1 MTLVPFPYI
10 YLQVLTWSSS
20 LVIDRLRDG
29 YDGQR
34 VAISFIYFDYRDQGG
49 QSQENVVASLLRQ
62 IASHKSVLPVSL
74 DELCT
79 KFRDRNRKP
88 QIQDLELAL
97 LHVCQDFDQV
107 FIAIDALDE
116 CDEEMRRKTFLPF
129 LAKLQQTPRIR
140 LFITSRPHLEDIRKA
155 LDPAL
160 QVKVQ
165 ASDADLR
172 KYLRKRIEESGNA
185 DIIDEDFRQH
195 LIETVA
201 KGAQNMYAEHFLLVA
216 FSWSPSVSPLI

>member
-10 YLQVLTWSSS
+10 YLQALTWSSS
-20 LVIDRLRDG
+20 LVIDRLRDD

-88 QIQDLELAL
+88 QIQDLEFAL

-116 CDEEMRRKTFLPF
+116 CDEAMRRSSFLLF
-129 LAKLQQTPRIR
+129 LAKLQQKPRIR
-140 LFITSRPHLEDIRKA
+140 LFITSRPHLEGMRKA

-172 KYLRKRIEESGNA
+172 KYLRKG
-185 DIIDEDFRQH
+185 
-195 LIETVA
+195 
-201 KGAQNMYAEHFLLVA
+201 
-216 FSWSPSVSPLI
+216 

>member
-20 LVIDRLRDG
+20 LVIDRLRDD

-34 VAISFIYFDYRDQGG
+34 VAISFIYFDYREQGG

-97 LHVCQDFDQV
+97 LHVCQDFDRV

-116 CDEEMRRKTFLPF
+116 CDEAMRRKTFLLS

-172 KYLRKRIEESGNA
+172 KYLRKKIEESGNA

-201 KGAQNMYAEHFLLVA
+201 KGAQNMYAEYFLLVA
-216 FSWSPSVSPLI
+216 DSWSPSVSLLI

>member
-1 MTLVPFPYI
+1 MTLVSFPCIYI
-10 YLQVLTWSSS
+10 EVLTWSSS
-20 LVIDRLRDG
+20 LVIDRLRDD

-34 VAISFIYFDYRDQGG
+34 IAVSFIYFDYRDQGG
-49 QSQENVVASLLRQ
+49 QLQENVVASLLRQ
-62 IASHKSVLPVSL
+62 IASYKSILPVSL

-79 KFRDRNRKP
+79 KFRDRNRNP

-97 LHVCQDFDQV
+97 LHISQDFDQV

-116 CDEEMRRKTFLPF
+116 CDEAMRRKHFLPF
-129 LAKLQQTPRIR
+129 VARLQQTPKIR
-140 LFITSRPHLEDIRKA
+140 LFITSRPHPEDIRKD
-155 LDPAL
+155 LGPAP

-172 KYLRKRIEESGNA
+172 KYLRKRIEESNNA

-201 KGAQNMYAEHFLLVA
+201 KGAQNMYAENFHLVA
-216 FSWSPSVSPLI
+216 VSC